1 VPLSS
6 RSWIV
11 AAVLVAAIAAGGLAG
26 VARFG
31 ESAGSERGVTLR
43 DVVEDPARYVGSSV
57 TVSGEIAEND
67 YASPADARIAFV
79 LGDDADLNLLV
90 LPRAAAAVPR
100 DLTED
105 TVLRVRGTVGHAP
118 AELDAQ
124 GRLSPMSRLITVSDA
139 RAVLRADRVEL
150 LNPRR
155 IVDRPSPPFPHA
167 SVSEILNDPAAVK
180 GPVAVSGTAHHV
192 AASGFVLSA
201 SGESIYVGAPAVALR
216 ALTEGER
223 VSVRADVERLSP
235 FRADRIAGRAGS
247 APSAPGDP
255 LLVLRSI
262 SP

>member
-6 RSWIV
+6 RWWIL
-11 AAVLVAAIAAGGLAG
+11 AAGLVAVVFAGGLAA
-26 VARFG
+26 VARLG

-43 DVVEDPARYVGSSV
+43 DVVEDPAPYVGSSV

-79 LGDDADLNLLV
+79 LGDDAGLNLLV
-90 LPRAAAAVPR
+90 LPRAGAGVPR
-100 DLTED
+100 DLSED

-124 GRLSPMSRLITVSDA
+124 GSLSPMGRLVAVSDA

-155 IVDRPSPPFPHA
+155 IVDRPSPPFPRA
-167 SVSEILNDPAAVK
+167 AVSEILNDPAGVE
-180 GPVAVSGTAHHV
+180 GPVVVSGTARHV
-192 AASGFVLSA
+192 AASGFVLTA
-201 SGESIYVGAPAVALR
+201 SGESIYVGAPGSALR
-216 ALTEGER
+216 ELTEGER
-223 VSVRADVERLSP
+223 VSVRADVERLSA
-235 FRADRIAGRAGS
+235 FRSDRIAGRAGG
-247 APSAPGDP
+247 APPAPGDP
-255 LLVLRSI
+255 FLVLRSI

>member
-1 VPLSS
+1 MPLSS
-6 RSWIV
+6 RWWIPT
-11 AAVLVAAIAAGGLAG
+11 AVLVAALFAGGLAA

-31 ESAGSERGVTLR
+31 ESAGAERGVTLR
-43 DVVEDPARYVGSSV
+43 DVVEEPAPYVGSSV

-79 LGDDADLNLLV
+79 LGDDAGANLLV

-100 DLTED
+100 DLTQN
-105 TVLRVRGTVGHAP
+105 TVLRVRGTVGHPP
-118 AELDAQ
+118 AEFDAQ
-124 GRLSPMSRLITVSDA
+124 GRLSPLGRLITISDA

-155 IVDRPSPPFPHA
+155 IVDRPSPPFPRA
-167 SVSEILNDPAAVK
+167 RVSEILNEPAAVE
-180 GPVAVSGTAHHV
+180 GPIAVTAAAHHV
-192 AASGFVLSA
+192 SASGFVLTS
-201 SGESIYVGAPAVALR
+201 SGESIYVGAPGSALR
-216 ALTEGER
+216 LLTEGER

-235 FRADRIAGRAGS
+235 FRSDRIAGRASG

-255 LLVLRSI
+255 FLVLRGI